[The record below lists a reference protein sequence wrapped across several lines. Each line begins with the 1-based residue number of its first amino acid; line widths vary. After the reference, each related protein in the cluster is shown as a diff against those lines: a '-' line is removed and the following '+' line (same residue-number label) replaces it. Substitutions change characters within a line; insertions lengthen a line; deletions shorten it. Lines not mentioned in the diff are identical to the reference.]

1 MVEWPLRGRL
11 AARMKVAMKVAL
23 VHDWLNQ
30 YGGAE
35 RVLEVLHELYPDA
48 PVYTS
53 IFEPKAMPSF
63 YRSWDIRTSL
73 MQNFPF
79 VKRRHQPFMGLFP
92 FAFEQFDLS
101 EFDLVI
107 SNSSA
112 FCHGVL
118 TSARTRHICYC
129 LTPTRFIWNFH
140 EYARDE
146 NIGALARRVLPLL
159 LTQVR
164 MWDRVAADRV
174 DHFIAI
180 SAAVEK
186 RIAKFYR
193 RESEI
198 IHPPVDCSS
207 FELVAQPDDFF
218 LIVSRLVPYKRVDLA
233 VRAFN
238 ELGLPLVIAGDGR
251 DRARLERMAGPNVR
265 FLGRVSESRLRDLYS
280 HCRAF
285 IFPGEE
291 DFGLTPLEAQASGR
305 PVIAYAA
312 GGALDTVVDGHT
324 GIFFKEKTPTSLIA
338 ALKRFEV
345 EDFDPLAV
353 RAHALAFDTPV
364 FRQRFVSYV
373 ERKLSGATDLV
384 VPAGKTWR

>member
-1 MVEWPLRGRL
+1 MVEWPLRGLL
-11 AARMKVAMKVAL
+11 AACMKVAMKVAL

-53 IFEPKAMPSF
+53 IFEPKAMPAL
-63 YRSWDIRTSL
+63 YRHWDIRTSL
-73 MQNFPF
+73 MQNLPL

-118 TSARTRHICYC
+118 TTAHTRHICYC

-146 NIGALARRVLPLL
+146 NIGILARRLLPLL

-198 IHPPVDCSS
+198 IHPPVDCTS
-207 FELVAQPDDFF
+207 FELVAEPDDFF

-251 DRARLERMAGPNVR
+251 DRARLQRMAGPNVR
-265 FLGRVSESRLRDLYS
+265 FLGRVSESRLRELYS
-280 HCRAF
+280 RCRAF
-285 IFPGEE
+285 VFPGEE

-312 GGALDTVVDGHT
+312 GGALDTVVDGYT
-324 GIFFKEKTPTSLIA
+324 GLFFQERTPASLIT

-353 RAHALAFDTPV
+353 RAHAMAFDTPV

-384 VPAGKTWR
+384 APAGKTWR